1 MVRKVAMESAMANS
15 FATAQRPVDNASGEK
30 AMSRLADRIASM
42 APPPLNLT
50 AAQVAPCCGRRLRW
64 RGRSAP
70 APRFNSKADQ
80 AEKFDPP
87 RDPAVTSSTPP
98 PAGYTPPAALQHGD

>member
-1 MVRKVAMESAMANS
+1 MTDRN
-15 FATAQRPVDNASGEK
+15 ATAQRPLDIAPGEM
-30 AMSRLADRIASM
+30 AMSRLADRLASM
-42 APPPLNLT
+42 APPRLNLT

-98 PAGYTPPAALQHGD
+98 AALQHGD